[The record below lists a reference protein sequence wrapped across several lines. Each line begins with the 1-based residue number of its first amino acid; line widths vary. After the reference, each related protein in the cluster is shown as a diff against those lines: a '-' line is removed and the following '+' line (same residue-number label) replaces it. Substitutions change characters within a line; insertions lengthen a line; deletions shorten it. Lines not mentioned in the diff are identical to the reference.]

1 MAQMQPHPATDRV
14 RVAVAAGESGP
25 RAWDAVRSQRRLNL
39 RSVSSRRRTEGIAI
53 ATTAMSPG
61 APCPRNGVRES
72 DRWFLLVRVS
82 SRFVSFEAASTS
94 APTIRRRRLFVD
106 GSSRR
111 NAEIQALRAELR
123 ILPDGE
129 AIPQYD
135 STVWPLTQTTRLSK
149 ETIPSS
155 ATSSPAVSN
164 NLKRHRCG
172 SGIATGS
179 LLRTLSGGI
188 GDGLAG

>member
-1 MAQMQPHPATDRV
+1 
-14 RVAVAAGESGP
+14 
-25 RAWDAVRSQRRLNL
+25 
-39 RSVSSRRRTEGIAI
+39 
-53 ATTAMSPG
+53 MSPG
-61 APCPRNGVRES
+61 PPVPETECRES
-72 DRWFLLVRVS
+72 DKWFLLVRAS

-94 APTIRRRRLFVD
+94 APAIRRRRFFVD
-106 GSSRR
+106 GSSCR

-123 ILPDGE
+123 ILPDGK
-129 AIPQYD
+129 AIPQYN
-135 STVWPLTQTTRLSK
+135 SAVWPLTRITEALE
-149 ETIPSS
+149 ETIPWS